1 MKVLIYKELMKKS
14 RYWAEKRNVTSVL
27 HLAYIRGEF
36 ERCLR
41 ALLYIG
47 VTDGAF

>member
-1 MKVLIYKELMKKS
+1 MKVLKYKELMERS
-14 RYWAEKRNVTSVL
+14 WYWVEKRNVTSAL

-41 ALLYIG
+41 VWLYIG
-47 VTDGAF
+47 PTDGVF